1 MLGSA
6 IPDRQLLGSAFDY
19 AFYELSNRGLVR
31 AARWAIDAAAGL
43 GVDYPQQPIPQ
54 MNTKTMQAKA
64 YFDCKEYGRAWF
76 TLCEPSKSGSIDQ
89 TGRFLRLFA
98 RYHQG
103 EALKEDEYGT
113 DLFLDNTKQEDIQR
127 QPMNPFLEELASE
140 IGELPSEHMDAHI
153 QYLQG
158 VIFRAKH
165 QYKRAIKVLTESC
178 VQYPYNWS
186 CWAEL
191 KASFTRLIEADRV
204 VADLTAKFSNH
215 SAEAQVMLR
224 FFLAYVNEDL
234 HSAESAKIVSK
245 FLIPLFPKLALLQT
259 QMARIY
265 NSEGHYDAATSIF
278 ERILKQDP
286 FRMEDLDTFSNL
298 LFVTDQRSKL
308 AYLAQH
314 VSTSDKYRTESCC
327 IIANYYSLKGEHERA
342 VIHYKRAI
350 VLNRNYMA
358 AWTLMGHEFVELGNP
373 QAAIETYQMGTE
385 LTPYDFRS
393 WFGLGQA
400 YEVLSMYN
408 FSQYYY
414 QRALALRPEDV
425 RLWDALASCYQ
436 LLEKDAEALNAF
448 QQAYQISEG
457 DVYYGYRLGLLHE
470 RLGNKEAALRYITAC
485 AQSEEGETPQD
496 VSSAG
501 HSASGPVDGNTTTP
515 ATAAMAAAS
524 NEELASEWP
533 SRARLW
539 LAKRAMNESDW
550 TSALHWVRKVH
561 HGTREMLEEARAM
574 EHEVRHNVSAPAQ

>member
-1 MLGSA
+1 MLDIAIPNRHILGSTF
-6 IPDRQLLGSAFDY
+6 DHAFH
-19 AFYELSNRGLVR
+19 ELSNRGLVR

-43 GVDYPQQPIPQ
+43 DVEYQQQPITQ

-64 YFDCKEYGRAWF
+64 YFDCKEYGRAWYV
-76 TLCEPSKSGSIDQ
+76 LCEPSKCKSIDQ
-89 TGRFLRLFA
+89 TGRFLRLYA

-103 EALKEDEYGT
+103 EALKEDELGT
-113 DLFLDNTKQEDIQR
+113 ELFRDNTKQDNVR
-127 QPMNPFLEELASE
+127 KQPVNPYLEELAAE
-140 IGELPSEHMDAHI
+140 INELPGNYMDPHI
-153 QYLQG
+153 LYLRG
-158 VIFRAKH
+158 VIYRAKH
-165 QYKRAIKVLTESC
+165 QYRKAITALTESC
-178 VQYPYNWS
+178 AQYPYNWS

-191 KASFTRLIEADRV
+191 KASFTRLVEADAV
-204 VADLTAKFSNH
+204 LTDLTAKFSNQ

-234 HSAESAKIVSK
+234 DSAESAKTVSK
-245 FLIPLFPKLALLQT
+245 FLMPLFPKLPLLQT

-278 ERILKQDP
+278 ERVLKQDP

-342 VIHYKRAI
+342 VVYYKRAI

-385 LTPYDFRS
+385 LAPYDFRP

-470 RLGNKEAALRYITAC
+470 RLGNKDAALRHITAC
-485 AQSEEGETPQD
+485 AQSEEIETSQD

-501 HSASGPVDGNTTTP
+501 HGTPGSVDANTTTP

-550 TSALHWVRKVH
+550 TAALHWVRKVN
-561 HGTREMLEEARAM
+561 HGTREMLEEARAL